1 MVGLLYQQVAGSK
14 TKVGVIMTRFTPAP
28 PIAIA
33 PVVIVKMTADAL
45 AKIEKLAPGITA
57 AKDLQVFETYVDAFP
72 AVSAIQNIDF
82 DRYEVV
88 QSRVMPIGGPDLEH
102 CTAWRFTCS
111 VAPRMESTNPEAQE
125 APAEAVPAAVRKRRF
140 VDRLLG
146 V

>member
-1 MVGLLYQQVAGSK
+1 MVCLFHQQVAGSK

-28 PIAIA
+28 PMFVA

-57 AKDLQVFETYVDAFP
+57 AKDLQVFETYADAFP

-88 QSRVMPIGGPDLEH
+88 QSKVMPIGGPNLEN

-111 VAPRMESTNPEAQE
+111 VEPRMDTNTPEADE
-125 APAEAVPAAVRKRRF
+125 APAEKVPAAVRKRRF

>member
-1 MVGLLYQQVAGSK
+1 
-14 TKVGVIMTRFTPAP
+14 MTRFTPAP

-45 AKIEKLAPGITA
+45 AKIETLAPGITES
-57 AKDLQVFETYVDAFP
+57 KGLQVFETYVDAFP
-72 AVSAIQNIDF
+72 VVSAIQNIDF
-82 DRYEVV
+82 ERYEVM
-88 QSRVMPIGGPDLEH
+88 QSKVMPIGGPNLEN

-111 VAPRMESTNPEAQE
+111 VVPRTEPTIVEDATE
-125 APAEAVPAAVRKRRF
+125 EVPVAVRKRRF